1 MSSIGRVWLGVV
13 AVTLLTSLGLAHAL
27 TVFDPSNFSKNIVTA
42 SSSVRTEI
50 NTATSA
56 IQSIRQTIELVKS
69 TASLDGVARLAGLQE
84 ELGLY
89 RSLVDTNR
97 ELRDA
102 VDQSRTLYDN
112 LSAQY
117 GASNF
122 SWKAFLQGRATGN
135 LQQAQMLLNKYE
147 SVNRAIAS
155 TNSRRENLLQAV
167 QNATGETAA
176 TQGLSA
182 QIDILIGQNQQVMS
196 LLATQVAQNGMDK
209 KESATK
215 SQQESNE
222 YQNYQLRLER
232 AANRFKQ

>member
-1 MSSIGRVWLGVV
+1 MNKIRIVQRALL
-13 AVTLLTSLGLAHAL
+13 AAALLTSLGLASAL
-27 TVFDPSNFSKNIVTA
+27 TVFDPSNFSKNVVTA
-42 SSSVRTEI
+42 SNSIRTEI

-56 IQSIRQTIELVKS
+56 IQSVRHTIELVKS
-69 TASLDGVARLAGLQE
+69 TASLDGIARLAGLQE

-97 ELRDA
+97 ELLGA
-102 VDQSRTLYDN
+102 VDQSRNLYQN

-122 SWKAFLQGRATGN
+122 SWKAFLDGRATGN
-135 LQQAQMLLNKYE
+135 LQQAQILLNKYE

-155 TNSRRENLLQAV
+155 TNGRRENLLQAV

-196 LLATQVAQNGMDK
+196 LLATQVAQSGMEK
-209 KESATK
+209 KENATK
-215 SQQESNE
+215 AQHESNE
-222 YQNYQLRLER
+222 YQDYQLRMER
-232 AANRFKQ
+232 AANRFK